1 MKTEEEPKNYRAE
14 IEQIINILADKFKVD
29 NGNLLHPRSE
39 RSAVRPGRMERV
51 SNQDESV

>member
-1 MKTEEEPKNYRAE
+1 MKTEEEPQNYRVE

-39 RSAVRPGRMERV
+39 RSADSARRV
-51 SNQDESV
+51 D